1 MSHPLPTGYREAR
14 LSVAYFRSARAR
26 LTLTG
31 KDVQDFLHRMS
42 TNDLQTLPP
51 GEDRMTV
58 FTSEKG
64 RVVDMVHVT
73 GTGEGA
79 TLTASAGNGGALS
92 AWLER
97 FIIME
102 DVRITDC
109 REEWQCVHLMG
120 PDCPSVVTRLRKE
133 SPRSSPVREDMGS
146 IPGFLLPPDTEVS
159 QYPEMD
165 KATYETLRVEEGVPA
180 FAREITEEFNPLE
193 SGLKKYVSFSKGCY
207 IGQEVIARLDTYRKL
222 QKVLTIFEFPGHTGP
237 KLAPGKLSREGI
249 DAGIVTST
257 VFSPS
262 RGGWIGLGYR
272 RLRNASKDLV
282 MNTGEGSTPV
292 HARILK
298 GLPEEYESYEITE
311 DAEQAGS

>member
-14 LSVAYFRSARAR
+14 MSVAFFRATRSR

-31 KDVQDFLHRMS
+31 KDVPDFLHRMS
-42 TNDLQTLPP
+42 TNDLRTLSP
-51 GEDRMTV
+51 GEDRMTI

-64 RVVDMVHVT
+64 RVVDMAHAT

-79 TLTASAGNGGALS
+79 ILTASAGNGQVLS

-102 DVRITDC
+102 DVRIADR
-109 REEWQCVHLMG
+109 REEWGCVHLVG
-120 PDCPSVVTRLRKE
+120 PDCPSIVTRLLKD
-133 SPRSSPVREDMGS
+133 SPRISPVREDLGS
-146 IPGFLLPPDTEVS
+146 VPGFLLGSDTEVS
-159 QYPEMD
+159 RYPEMD
-165 KATYETLRVEEGVPA
+165 AATYDILRVEEGVPA
-180 FAREITEEFNPLE
+180 FAREITADFNPLE

-222 QKVLTIFEFPGHTGP
+222 RQVLTIFEFPGHTASD
-237 KLAPGKLSREGI
+237 LAPGKLSRDGVE
-249 DAGIVTST
+249 AGIITST

-272 RLRNASKDLV
+272 MLKNDGKDLV
-282 MNTGEGSTPV
+282 MMTGGGVAPV
-292 HARILK
+292 PARVLK
-298 GLPEEYESYEITE
+298 GLPEEYESYEITD
-311 DAEQAGS
+311 DAE